1 MSMDISVNV
10 AKRYISGLSSHLT
23 NMSHVSLMV
32 QSPEWSP
39 GLWRKLPVSSVPL
52 YTEVASSMEKLSS

>member
-1 MSMDISVNV
+1 MRVNV

-32 QSPEWSP
+32 QSPEPSP
-39 GLWRKLPVSSVPL
+39 GLWMKLPASVSSVPL